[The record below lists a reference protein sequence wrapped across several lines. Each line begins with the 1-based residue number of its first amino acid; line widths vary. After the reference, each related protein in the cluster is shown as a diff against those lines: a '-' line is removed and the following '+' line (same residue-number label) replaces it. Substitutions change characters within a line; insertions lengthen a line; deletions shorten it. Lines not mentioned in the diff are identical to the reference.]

1 MNNNSK
7 QIFGEKKGK
16 MKNILVTGAAGFIGQ
31 QLAARLLNDAW
42 AQYRVILSDIVVPPI
57 PIHAEPLE
65 RAVGVQADLRD
76 PKSLSDLIAAS
87 QPLAAVFILHGIM
100 SSGSEADP
108 DLSFAVNLDSTRA
121 LLMALTTTN
130 PGLRVI
136 YASSQAVYGPPLPPV
151 VTDSTTPTPASVYGT
166 HKLMSELLINDLH
179 RRGLL
184 DAFSLRFPSI
194 SVRAGKPTQAASSFL
209 SGIIREPL
217 NGQECVIPLK
227 DRGYRAVLCSPSTL
241 MENLVKVLHLPSD
254 ALPAHIRDMNVPGI
268 SATIQEMMDALEVF
282 GGKEAVALLKEEPD
296 PVTERILRSWA
307 LDVDCSTALKLGLVQ
322 DTSVQTLVG
331 EYWDK
336 LQRQAEDKWVD
347 LPVV

>member
-1 MNNNSK
+1 
-7 QIFGEKKGK
+7 
-16 MKNILVTGAAGFIGQ
+16 MKNVLITGAAGFIGQ
-31 QLAARLLNDAW
+31 QLAARLLNDAS
-42 AQYRVILSDIVVPPI
+42 AQYRVILTDIVAPPVPRHGGTPDQADSI
-57 PIHAEPLE
+57 
-65 RAVGVQADLRD
+65 RADLRD
-76 PKSLSDLIAAS
+76 PESLGGLIAAS
-87 QPLAAVFILHGIM
+87 QPLAAVFVFHGIM

-121 LLMALTTTN
+121 LLMALATTN
-130 PGLRVI
+130 PGVRVI

-227 DRGYRAVLCSPSTL
+227 DRSYRAVLCSPSTL
-241 MENLVKVLHLPSD
+241 MENLVKVMHLPSD
-254 ALPAHIRDMNVPGI
+254 SLPAHIRGMNVPGI
-268 SATIQEMMDALEVF
+268 SATIQEMMDALESF
-282 GGKEAVALLKEEPD
+282 GGKEALALLREEPD
-296 PVTERILRSWA
+296 PDTERILRSWA
-307 LDVDCSTALKLGLVQ
+307 LDVDCSIALKLGLVQ
-322 DTSVQTLVG
+322 DESVQNLVG
-331 EYWDK
+331 EYWEK
-336 LQRQAEDKWVD
+336 LQRQAKDK
-347 LPVV
+347 